1 MATSVAPLDP
11 ATPVGRLRLLTGD
24 SVLRRDPADRAAAA
38 SYYYEDD
45 ALEAFLDIEGGNLKL
60 AAADVLMSFASN
72 DTLVSKKI
80 RTETLQTD
88 GPAVGA
94 ELRLQAQAFRLEGNA
109 AKDDA
114 DAAEGA
120 FIVVDF
126 EDPVTPFDTFE
137 LQAGVPWH

>member
-1 MATSVAPLDP
+1 VLRKDP
-11 ATPVGRLRLLTGD
+11 AN
-24 SVLRRDPADRAAAA
+24 RAAEA

-45 ALEAFLDIEGGNLKL
+45 QLEAFLDIEGGNLKL

-72 DTLVSKKI
+72 EALVSKKI

-88 GPAVGA
+88 GPAVAA

-109 AKDDA
+109 AQNDT

-120 FIVVDF
+120 FFVVDF
-126 EDPVTPFDTFE
+126 ADPITPYDAFE
-137 LQAGVPWH
+137 LGAGVPWH

>member
-1 MATSVAPLDP
+1 MASIEPLDP

-24 SVLRRDPADRAAAA
+24 SVLRKDPKDRAAAA

-72 DTLVSKKI
+72 EALVSKKI

-88 GPAVGA
+88 GPAVAA
-94 ELRLQAQAFRLEGNA
+94 ELRLQAQAFRQEGNA
-109 AKDDA
+109 VQSDIEAA
-114 DAAEGA
+114 DGA
-120 FIVVDF
+120 FFVVDF
-126 EDPVTPFDTFE
+126 ADPITPFDAFE
-137 LQAGVPWH
+137 LGAGVPWH